1 MAATTK
7 NAERQPSARPT
18 MRPSGMPTI
27 VAIEEPVTTMPS
39 ASEPNF
45 SGTSL
50 TAMGEAMDQNTACA
64 MATTMRPATSIQ

>member
-1 MAATTK
+1 M
-7 NAERQPSARPT
+7 PT
-18 MRPSGMPTI
+18 M
-27 VAIEEPVTTMPS
+27 VAMDEPVTTMPS